1 MIRSIL
7 FIMKENSLLKLSI
20 FIFLYI
26 FILSCSKTT
35 FKKASPIVD
44 DDCISISNIMVV
56 KNMDSIWELK
66 NAEEEHL
73 LYFPNFE
80 EAEKTKI
87 VLEHYQTKFICK
99 CGEGFYTN
107 SLGEENSNALI
118 MYYQLSLDSSGIG
131 NREINSYN
139 NNSEDCL
146 PFNSEKLVSRRSLN
160 GNWYLIEKPGHSM
173 FGFGKN
179 EEECVKALSV
189 IKKYGFNQ
197 SCFVGRAKPSF
208 SYLKRFRE
216 DIDTLKIL

>member
-1 MIRSIL
+1 
-7 FIMKENSLLKLSI
+7 MKENSLLKSSI
-20 FIFLYI
+20 FLFLYI
-26 FILSCSKTT
+26 FNFSCSKTT

-56 KNMDSIWELK
+56 KNMDNIWELR
-66 NAEEEHL
+66 NEEEEHL
-73 LYFPNFE
+73 FYFPNFE

-107 SLGEENSNALI
+107 SVGEENPNAII
-118 MYYQLSLDSSGIG
+118 MQYQLSFDSSGIG
-131 NREINSYN
+131 NKEINSYSN
-139 NNSEDCL
+139 SSEDCL
-146 PFNSEKLVSRRSLN
+146 PFDPEKLVAKRSLD

-173 FGFGKN
+173 FGFGRN

-189 IKKYGFNQ
+189 IKKYSFNQ
-197 SCFVGRAKPSF
+197 SCFVGRANPSF

-216 DIDTLKIL
+216 DIDTLIIL

>member
-1 MIRSIL
+1 
-7 FIMKENSLLKLSI
+7 MKENSLLKLSI
-20 FIFLYI
+20 FLFLYI
-26 FILSCSKTT
+26 FNLSCSKTT

-56 KNMDSIWELK
+56 KNMDSIWELR
-66 NAEEEHL
+66 NQEEKHL
-73 LYFPNFE
+73 FYFPNFE

-87 VLEHYQTKFICK
+87 VLEHYKVKFICK

-131 NREINSYN
+131 NKEINSYN
-139 NNSEDCL
+139 NTSEDCL
-146 PFNSEKLVSRRSLN
+146 PFDPEKLVAKRSID

-197 SCFVGRAKPSF
+197 SCFIGRANPSF
-208 SYLKRFRE
+208 SYLKRYRE
-216 DIDTLKIL
+216 DIDTLIIL